1 MILFRTPMN
10 RPRCP
15 RSADRSTRTRAACR
29 RARSRAIVA
38 IGLLASALGA
48 TSCIGNHTLT
58 DPTLE
63 IRTERGTE
71 LGVATDYGVIF
82 LGRTA
87 QSGPIEITAMY
98 GDGPDIEPSVIEPI
112 GGGLYT
118 AETEIRLPRV
128 TMSFDVP
135 SPGTDV
141 LVVGRTTRGDWKH
154 YMRVVSDPRV
164 LGILLPIPSELE
176 DAPDQ
181 VGAGVYVV
189 PEGGTEDTKRLLGLV
204 SGRIAL
210 KSKSGEHAF
219 LTVVGP
225 EDLWRLVVHRRDL
238 MQRHRWV
245 YRQDIL

>member
-1 MILFRTPMN
+1 MDPLNLFAPYHIAQC
-10 RPRCP
+10 RPEH
-15 RSADRSTRTRAACR
+15 ARAAPR
-29 RARSRAIVA
+29 VLARTLASVA
-38 IGLLASALGA
+38 ILGA
-48 TSCIGNHTLT
+48 STLAAGCIGNRTLT

-71 LGVATDYGVIF
+71 LGVATDYGVVF

-98 GDGPDIEPSVIEPI
+98 GDGPDIEASVIEPI

-135 SPGTDV
+135 TPGTDV
-141 LVVGRTTRGDWKH
+141 LVVGRNSRGDWKH

-164 LGILLPIPSELE
+164 LGILLPIPSDLE

-181 VGAGVYVV
+181 IGAGVYVV
-189 PEGGTEDTKRLLGLV
+189 PEGADENSKRLLGLV
-204 SGRIAL
+204 SGRITL
-210 KSKSGEHAF
+210 KSKTGEHSYVA
-219 LTVVGP
+219 VVGP

-238 MQRHRWV
+238 LQRRRWV

>member
-1 MILFRTPMN
+1 MDALNLPAQSDDARH
-10 RPRCP
+10 
-15 RSADRSTRTRAACR
+15 AGHAASRRRR
-29 RARSRAIVA
+29 RA
-38 IGLLASALGA
+38 LASIALAVAVFPAAG
-48 TSCIGNHTLT
+48 CIGDRTLR

-63 IRTERGTE
+63 IRTERGSE
-71 LGVATDYGVIF
+71 LGVATDYGVVF

-87 QSGPIEITAMY
+87 QAGPIEITAMY

-135 SPGTDV
+135 TPGTDV
-141 LVVGRTTRGDWKH
+141 LVVGRNARGDWKH
-154 YMRVVSDPRV
+154 YMQVVSDPRV

-181 VGAGVYVV
+181 IGAGVYVV
-189 PEGGTEDTKRLLGLV
+189 PEGAGENSKRLLGLV
-204 SGRIAL
+204 SGRITL
-210 KSKSGEHAF
+210 KSKYGQHAF

-238 MQRHRWV
+238 LQRRRWV